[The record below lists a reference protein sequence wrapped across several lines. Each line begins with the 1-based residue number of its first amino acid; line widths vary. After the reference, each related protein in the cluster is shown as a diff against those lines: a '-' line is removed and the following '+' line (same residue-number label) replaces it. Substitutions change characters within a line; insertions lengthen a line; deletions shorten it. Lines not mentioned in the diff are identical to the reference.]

1 MLIIV
6 SVCRAIPRCVP
17 QSRPLGTGRTRQLLE
32 DLAHDDSGRTRK
44 RVVMRLSLV
53 ISSLNAGGAE
63 RVMTTLANAWV
74 ARGWR
79 VDLFTTHDGGRE
91 PHYPLSPAV
100 GLRSI
105 DPRLPSPFRQM
116 ATVRNLRA
124 AIREARP
131 DVVVSFLNYTNIMT
145 LAACRGLPCPVVIS
159 ERLDPRVIDIGPA
172 WSFLRR
178 ATYPQAKLLVAQTK
192 TAAELY
198 GALAGGRVRVIPN
211 PVQAPVLRSADPMS
225 PVAVDQRTI
234 LCVGRL
240 QKQKGFDIALR
251 AMSLL
256 GPAYADWRLVIL
268 GEGPERL
275 NLERLSAELKLGDR
289 ARLAG
294 QVADT
299 WPWLRQAGIF
309 LMSSRSEGFPNALT
323 EAMAAG
329 LPVISTDCPSGP
341 ADIITP
347 GVDGLLV
354 PTEDPTALAGALAQ
368 LIDSGDLRTR
378 FAQAAP
384 GVLERYSLDSVLA
397 AWDRVFAESTGM
409 TGEPLNHGDSRP

>member
-1 MLIIV
+1 M
-6 SVCRAIPRCVP
+6 
-17 QSRPLGTGRTRQLLE
+17 
-32 DLAHDDSGRTRK
+32 
-44 RVVMRLSLV
+44 RVSLV

-74 ARGWR
+74 ARGWQ
-79 VDLFTTHDGGRE
+79 VDLFTTHDAGRE

-100 GLRSI
+100 GLRSL
-105 DPRLPSPFRQM
+105 DPRLPSPFRQL
-116 ATVRNLRA
+116 ATVRSLRA
-124 AIREARP
+124 AIRDARP

-145 LAACRGLPCPVVIS
+145 LAACRGLACPVIVS
-159 ERLDPRVIDIGPA
+159 ERLDPRVIAIGPV
-172 WSFLRR
+172 WSFLRLL
-178 ATYPQAKLLVAQTK
+178 TYPRAKLLVAQTN

-198 GALAGGRVRVIPN
+198 GALTGGRVRVIPN
-211 PVQAPVLRSADPMS
+211 PVHAPAPRQADPAS
-225 PVAVDQRTI
+225 PVAADGHTI

-240 QKQKGFDIALR
+240 QKQKGFDVALR

-256 GPAYADWRLVIL
+256 GPACADWRLVIL
-268 GEGPERL
+268 GEGPERRD
-275 NLERLSAELKLGDR
+275 LERLRAELGLGDR
-289 ARLAG
+289 ACLAG
-294 QVADT
+294 QVADP

-354 PTEDPTALAGALAQ
+354 PVEDPAAMAKALAQ

-384 GVLERYSLDSVLA
+384 GVLERYSLESVLA
-397 AWDRVFAESTGM
+397 AWDRVLEESTGLA
-409 TGEPLNHGDSRP
+409 GLPSNPGGNGA

>member
-1 MLIIV
+1 
-6 SVCRAIPRCVP
+6 
-17 QSRPLGTGRTRQLLE
+17 
-32 DLAHDDSGRTRK
+32 
-44 RVVMRLSLV
+44 MRLSLV

-74 ARGWR
+74 ARGWQ
-79 VDLFTTHDGGRE
+79 VDLLTTHDAGRA
-91 PHYPLSPAV
+91 PHYPLAPAV
-100 GLRSI
+100 GLRSL
-105 DPRLPSPFRQM
+105 DPRLPSPFRQV

-124 AIREARP
+124 AIRDARP
-131 DVVVSFLNYTNIMT
+131 DAVISFLNYTNIMT
-145 LAACRGLPCPVVIS
+145 LAACRGLACPVIIS

-178 ATYPQAKLLVAQTK
+178 VTYPGAKLLVAQTG

-198 GALAGGRVRVIPN
+198 GPLTGGRVRVIPN
-211 PVQAPVLRSADPMS
+211 PVHAPAQRAADPVS
-225 PVAVDQRTI
+225 PVGADRRTI

-251 AMSLL
+251 AMALL
-256 GPAYADWRLVIL
+256 GPACADWRLVIL
-268 GEGPERL
+268 GEGPERP
-275 NLERLSAELKLGDR
+275 NLERLHADLGLGDR

-294 QVADT
+294 QVADP

-354 PTEDPTALAGALAQ
+354 PTEDPAALAEALAR

-378 FAQAAP
+378 LAAAAP
-384 GVLERYSLDSVLA
+384 GVLERYSLESVLA
-397 AWDRVFAESTGM
+397 AWDRVLEECNGKS
-409 TGEPLNHGDSRP
+409 GEPRIHGGNCP

>member
-1 MLIIV
+1 
-6 SVCRAIPRCVP
+6 
-17 QSRPLGTGRTRQLLE
+17 
-32 DLAHDDSGRTRK
+32 
-44 RVVMRLSLV
+44 MRISLV

-74 ARGWR
+74 ARGWQ
-79 VDLFTTHDGGRE
+79 VDLFTTHDAGRA

-100 GLRSI
+100 GLRSV
-105 DPRLPSPFRQM
+105 DPRLPSPFRQA

-124 AIREARP
+124 AIRAARP

-145 LAACRGLPCPVVIS
+145 LAACRGLTCPVIIS
-159 ERLDPRVIDIGPA
+159 ERLDPRVIPIGRA
-172 WSFLRR
+172 WSLLRR
-178 ATYPQAKLLVAQTK
+178 LTYPWATLLVAQTS

-198 GALAGGRVRVIPN
+198 GALTGGRVRVIPN
-211 PVQAPVLRSADPMS
+211 PVHTPAQRPADPAS
-225 PVAVDQRTI
+225 PVAADRRTI

-256 GPAYADWRLVIL
+256 GPACADWRLVIL
-268 GEGPERL
+268 GEGPERP
-275 NLERLSAELKLGDR
+275 NLERLRDELELGDR

-347 GVDGLLV
+347 GADGLLA
-354 PTEDPTALAGALAQ
+354 PTEDPAALAEALAR
-368 LIDSGDLRTR
+368 LIGSEELRTR

-384 GVLERYSLDSVLA
+384 GVLERYSLDSVLV
-397 AWDRVFAESTGM
+397 AWDRVFEESTG
-409 TGEPLNHGDSRP
+409 TAGEPGKLGGNRP

>member
-1 MLIIV
+1 M
-6 SVCRAIPRCVP
+6 
-17 QSRPLGTGRTRQLLE
+17 
-32 DLAHDDSGRTRK
+32 
-44 RVVMRLSLV
+44 RVSLV

-74 ARGWR
+74 ARGWQ
-79 VDLFTTHDGGRE
+79 VDLFTTHDAGRE
-91 PHYPLSPAV
+91 PHYPLAPAV
-100 GLRSI
+100 GLRSL
-105 DPRLPSPFRQM
+105 DPRRPSPFRQV
-116 ATVRNLRA
+116 ATVRSLRA
-124 AIREARP
+124 AIRDARP

-145 LAACRGLPCPVVIS
+145 LAACRGLACPVIIS

-178 ATYPQAKLLVAQTK
+178 QTYRRAKLLVAQTN
-192 TAAELY
+192 TAADLY
-198 GALAGGRVRVIPN
+198 GPLVDGRVRVIPN
-211 PVQAPVLRSADPMS
+211 PVHAPAPRQADPAS
-225 PVAVDQRTI
+225 PVAADGRTI

-240 QKQKGFDIALR
+240 QKQKGFDVALR

-256 GPAYADWRLVIL
+256 GPACAEWRLVIL
-268 GEGPERL
+268 GEGPERPG
-275 NLERLSAELKLGDR
+275 LERLCAELGLGDR

-294 QVADT
+294 QVADP

-347 GVDGLLV
+347 GIDGLLV
-354 PTEDPTALAGALAQ
+354 PVEDPAAMAKALAQ
-368 LIDSGDLRTR
+368 LIESEDLRTR
-378 FAQAAP
+378 FAKAAP
-384 GVLERYSLDSVLA
+384 GVLERYSLESVLA
-397 AWDRVFAESTGM
+397 AWDEALEASAGLA
-409 TGEPLNHGDSRP
+409 GQPGNHGGNRP